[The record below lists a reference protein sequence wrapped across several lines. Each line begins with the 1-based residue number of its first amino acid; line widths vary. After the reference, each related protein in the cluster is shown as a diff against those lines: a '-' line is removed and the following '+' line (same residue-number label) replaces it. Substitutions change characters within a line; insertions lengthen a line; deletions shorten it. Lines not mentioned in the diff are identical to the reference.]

1 MFNMMLE
8 GVLNFDMNGMCFEIL
23 YEDGD
28 TSGSLMSGTV
38 IEVLIE
44 DKWRTTRIK
53 FEDDWYLE
61 GFEDVNRRAWLQG
74 WKFNRK
80 IKRL

>member
-1 MFNMMLE
+1 MFHNILE

-23 YEDGD
+23 MEDGD

-38 IEVLIE
+38 IEVFLN
-44 DKWRTTRIK
+44 DDWLTTRIR

-61 GFEDVNRRAWLQG
+61 GFEDVEPQG
-74 WKFNRK
+74 LPARMEV
-80 IKRL
+80 

>member
-1 MFNMMLE
+1 MFNDMLE

-23 YEDGD
+23 LEDGD

-38 IEVLIE
+38 IEVLI
-44 DKWRTTRIK
+44 DGNWRTTRIK

-61 GFEDVNRRAWLQG
+61 GFEDVEPQG
-74 WKFNRK
+74 LEARMDV
-80 IKRL
+80 